1 MSAVVAEAERGMQRT
16 LEDFLRALRAADI
29 KVSPAEA
36 IDAHQAIDVVGY
48 ADRELFKDALC
59 ATLAKTADE
68 VDRFDHCFE
77 TFFQREIPT
86 SSALTENKASAAD
99 NALAQEALD
108 PNEAGADLANM
119 LLNADAAGLAQALE
133 EAAQRAGVQEIRLA
147 TQRSRFTRRVMDE
160 IGLADIER
168 ILANARAREDEQ
180 GNALAERLTAGRQ
193 ALFDEAGKLVA
204 RQLELYA
211 KETGRKMREEL
222 LAQKTLTG
230 IDDEDI
236 AMMQSLVRKMAKR
249 LANRYSRQ
257 QKKAKKGKMDMGRTM
272 RRSMAFGGLPFEIIW
287 KSEKV
292 DRPKI
297 VVMCDVSKSVAAA
310 AQFLL
315 LFLYSLNE
323 VVDRIHSFAFSG
335 RLVSVD
341 EILAGD
347 DVEAAMFQ
355 ILRTIGFQQTDY
367 GKALEDFCD
376 LHLDELDRRTTVI
389 ILGDGRTNYANP
401 RLDLMHTI
409 QERSRAV
416 IWLNPEPETYWPTG
430 DSQMMKYM
438 RFCHVAKTCN
448 TINGL
453 ERIIED
459 VLRSYVPK

>member
-1 MSAVVAEAERGMQRT
+1 MSVASDTERGMQRT

-36 IDAHQAIDVVGY
+36 IDAHQAVDVVGY
-48 ADRELFKDALC
+48 ASRELFKDALC

-68 VDRFDHCFE
+68 VDRFDVCFE
-77 TFFQREIPT
+77 TFFQREMP
-86 SSALTENKASAAD
+86 SNEQLSD
-99 NALAQEALD
+99 QGDPQQNALANEALD
-108 PNEAGADLANM
+108 ENEAGAELAQM
-119 LLNADAAGLAQALE
+119 LLNGDAAGIAQALE
-133 EAAQRAGVQEIRLA
+133 EAANRAGVQEIRLA
-147 TQRSRFTRRVMDE
+147 TQRSRYTRRIMDE

-168 ILANARAREDEQ
+168 ILSQAKARQDAQ
-180 GNALAERLTAGRQ
+180 GEALAERLTSGRQ

-236 AMMQSLVRKMAKR
+236 QMMQSLVRKMAKR

-257 QKKAKKGKMDMGRTM
+257 QKKAKKGKLDMGRTM
-272 RRSMAFGGLPFEIIW
+272 RRSLAFGGIPFEIIW
-287 KSEKV
+287 KQEKV

-323 VVDRIHSFAFSG
+323 VVDRIHSYAFSG

-347 DVEAAMFQ
+347 DVEKAMFQ

-376 LHLDELDRRTTVI
+376 LHLDDLDRRTTVI

-401 RLDLMHTI
+401 RLDLMHQI
-409 QERSRAV
+409 MERSRSV

-430 DSQMMKYM
+430 DSQMIRYA

-448 TINGL
+448 TLNGL
-453 ERIIED
+453 ERIVED